1 LGANH
6 WWLGKPWIN
15 HVDDYELSY
24 DACFKADKEFAAQV
38 LRAIDLAFLQLFD
51 SCFRA
56 ATIIDIDF
64 SETRLSNLRED
75 ILGNHFQAN
84 KPVYLIT
91 SNKKTRDQDVHI
103 SMILVLS
110 HATSGMSG
118 VSVMRSVSERI
129 LLKIDPLSH
138 RSAYNTWLRDDCVSV
153 SKVNRQIYPY
163 PSCANSSVLQKSQV
177 IFNKS
182 DIVKLP
188 TVLKKPVAG
197 LPSPSHWVN
206 IPCKLQIASPHLC
219 QNSSISIEENLPSQ

>member
-84 KPVYLIT
+84 KPAYLIT
-91 SNKKTRDQDVHI
+91 SNKKTRDQDDDDADEI
-103 SMILVLS
+103 AKKRRRFKDSK
-110 HATSGMSG
+110 
-118 VSVMRSVSERI
+118 EN
-129 LLKIDPLSH
+129 KEKKF
-138 RSAYNTWLRDDCVSV
+138 RDLGDM
-153 SKVNRQIYPY
+153 
-163 PSCANSSVLQKSQV
+163 
-177 IFNKS
+177 
-182 DIVKLP
+182 VK
-188 TVLKKPVAG
+188 
-197 LPSPSHWVN
+197 N
-206 IPCKLQIASPHLC
+206 Q
-219 QNSSISIEENLPSQ
+219 